1 LRKLYET
8 LSTYSP
14 PLELIRRLS
23 PDAPVLARRLRES
36 ANKGKVSSWWNNFK
50 VGNRE
55 SGSNLK
61 DEGKG
66 EGKREMSESERER
79 ALVRVLS
86 GEEELAELDVPKV
99 STNPVRCRRILDFI
113 VHQLS

>member
-1 LRKLYET
+1 LNTRKSSEET
-8 LSTYSP
+8 
-14 PLELIRRLS
+14 E
-23 PDAPVLARRLRES
+23 D
-36 ANKGKVSSWWNNFK
+36 
-50 VGNRE
+50 
-55 SGSNLK
+55 
-61 DEGKG
+61 
-66 EGKREMSESERER
+66 ERER

>member
-36 ANKGKVSSWWNNFK
+36 ANKGKGSSWWTSFK
-50 VGNRE
+50 V
-55 SGSNLK
+55 SNSKDK
-61 DEGKG
+61 DEVRG
-66 EGKREMSESERER
+66 EMSESERER

-99 STNPVRCRRILDFI
+99 SDSLGAGLF
-113 VHQLS
+113 

>member
-1 LRKLYET
+1 MN
-8 LSTYSP
+8 S
-14 PLELIRRLS
+14 
-23 PDAPVLARRLRES
+23 
-36 ANKGKVSSWWNNFK
+36 
-50 VGNRE
+50 
-55 SGSNLK
+55 K
-61 DEGKG
+61 DEG

-99 STNPVRCRRILDFI
+99 STNPVRCRRKSDFI